1 MRILPLLIVFAVLLV
16 ALPQFIKAETSIEED
31 AASAAA
37 TAWENIEDWRS
48 TIDQLRELQPS
59 IDAHSNKVDDIL
71 PLQSVPAQEASR
83 ATSQERERGQGRGH
97 DRSQL
102 LVFLTLSMPDEALK
116 GWMAATHDA
125 GGTAMIR
132 GFHQNK
138 LSATVHRIAEIHED
152 DELQGGFQVDPSAF
166 RRFGITAVPAVVV
179 LGELRYRHA
188 KAKGAP
194 MITPR
199 SLTLYAVT

>member
-16 ALPQFIKAETSIEED
+16 AFPQFIKAETSIEAD
-31 AASAAA
+31 AASTAA
-37 TAWENIEDWRS
+37 TAWQNIEDWRS

-71 PLQSVPAQEASR
+71 PLQSVPAQETSR

-152 DELQGGFQVDPSAF
+152 DELQGGFRLIPPPSD
-166 RRFGITAVPAVVV
+166 V
-179 LGELRYRHA
+179 LALRPSRLWLFLGSRYRHA